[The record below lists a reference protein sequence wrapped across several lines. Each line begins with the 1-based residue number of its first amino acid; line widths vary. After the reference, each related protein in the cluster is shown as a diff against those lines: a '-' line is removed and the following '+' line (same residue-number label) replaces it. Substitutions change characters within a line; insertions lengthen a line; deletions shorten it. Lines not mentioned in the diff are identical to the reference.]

1 MSRGF
6 IPSVSRLTALRDVRS
21 ETTAFGLAFF
31 SRESHETNV
40 RLCEGKRPFPA
51 YLFWSCFQR
60 EDRKKSHVSHPY
72 REVILR
78 LWSEKVMAVRLMK
91 LGTHNETL
99 SVVAMRVYD
108 PDCSPSHL
116 RLRKQPPPPTCFCC
130 FTDSS
135 RQLVVRYCSVVSV
148 RSVSV
153 GQQSALQLVFPAAR
167 LCGAL

>member
-40 RLCEGKRPFPA
+40 RLCDGKRPFPA
-51 YLFWSCFQR
+51 YLFWSRFQR

-78 LWSEKVMAVRLMK
+78 LHTTFAPATRAVVPTVYRKITYPAGPSWRFERASGQSDCRRFLDG
-91 LGTHNETL
+91 LYFICSTTRDSFTAQGLIFETL
-99 SVVAMRVYD
+99 TL
-108 PDCSPSHL
+108 C
-116 RLRKQPPPPTCFCC
+116 
-130 FTDSS
+130 
-135 RQLVVRYCSVVSV
+135 VRD
-148 RSVSV
+148 
-153 GQQSALQLVFPAAR
+153 
-167 LCGAL
+167 

>member
-40 RLCEGKRPFPA
+40 RLYERKRPFPA

-78 LWSEKVMAVRLMK
+78 LLTTFAPATRAVVPTVHRK
-91 LGTHNETL
+91 ITYAAG
-99 SVVAMRVYD
+99 
-108 PDCSPSHL
+108 PSY
-116 RLRKQPPPPTCFCC
+116 RFGR
-130 FTDSS
+130 
-135 RQLVVRYCSVVSV
+135 
-148 RSVSV
+148 
-153 GQQSALQLVFPAAR
+153 AA
-167 LCGAL
+167 G